1 MKTPRTARTGHAG
14 RVGSGAFVGV
24 FLAAVRGAALEP
36 PLVPPEV
43 ERGVGVVRV
52 AMTVNLSVPG
62 PGSPDP
68 GGACPRTRRVPTAPA
83 GCVDRSRDQLSAKNA
98 SVSLLT
104 RSQPLIRQ
112 TPPSILSVGTV
123 TQTFPVTVASV

>member
-1 MKTPRTARTGHAG
+1 MKKPRTALTGHAG
-14 RVGSGAFVGV
+14 RVGSGAFAGG
-24 FLAAVRGAALEP
+24 FLAAVRGAALVP

-68 GGACPRTRRVPTAPA
+68 GGASTGRP
-83 GCVDRSRDQLSAKNA
+83 GQLRAKNA

-104 RSQPLIRQ
+104 RSQPLMRQ

-123 TQTFPVTVASV
+123 TQMFPVTVASVYSS